1 MSVEEYWEY
10 TLKALDWGNDLGPNL
25 FIDGGADIA
34 MMLTEGAKWEK
45 IWEEERRLPESSRYD
60 TDDD

>member
-1 MSVEEYWEY
+1 MIVEEYWEY
-10 TLKALDWGNDLGPNL
+10 TLKALDWGNGLGPNL